1 MTSTIYDLGYQP
13 YDGVRHG
20 RPFAIRTLVAHSLR
34 AAFGIGRGEQA
45 RRVPLLVTAIVFA
58 PALIQVGVASAAG
71 TTNFI
76 HYANY
81 LEFAGIMLAMFA
93 AAQAPELIVTDKS
106 SGVLALYLSRPVRA
120 TDYAVAK
127 LLALTAA
134 LAILTLAPQLL
145 LFGGKLL
152 LSAKLWPAFKS
163 EYAKLLPI
171 LGGSLIF
178 ALFFASTALALASF
192 TQRRAYGSAAVI
204 ALYLIG
210 PALSEVVRYV
220 ATGDVRRYAILL
232 NPVYLLSG
240 LAEWLFRVEASR
252 RSVVGRAELPEKAFV
267 IVALVV
273 VVISVTVLMVRYRK
287 NEA

>member
-13 YDGVRHG
+13 YTGARHG
-20 RPFAIRTLVAHSLR
+20 RPRAILTLLAHSWR
-34 AAFGIGRGEQA
+34 SAFGIGRGEQA
-45 RRVPLLVTAIVFA
+45 RRIPIVVMAIIMA
-58 PALIQVGVASAAG
+58 PAVIQVGVASAAG
-71 TTNFI
+71 STAFI

-81 LEFAGIMLAMFA
+81 LEFAAIMLAMFA

-127 LLALTAA
+127 LLALTLA
-134 LAILTLAPQLL
+134 LFLLTLMPQLL
-145 LFGGKLL
+145 LFSGKIL

-171 LGGSLIF
+171 VGGSLIF

-192 TQRRAYGSAAVI
+192 TKRRAYGSAAVI

-210 PALSEVVRYV
+210 PALSEVVRFV
-220 ATGDVRRYAILL
+220 ATGAVRRYAILI

-240 LAEWLFRVEASR
+240 LSEWLFRIEANQ
-252 RSVVGRAELPEKAFV
+252 RSVVGRSDLPEKAYV
-267 IVALVV
+267 LVALTV
-273 VVISVTVLMVRYRK
+273 VVISVAVLMLRYRK